1 MRRAV
6 LRATVAGG
14 GLEIPSSRSLMAFFF
29 GGGGGRVQ
37 LGERESE
44 MEETHDFRLK
54 NINLFS

>member
-29 GGGGGRVQ
+29 GGGGGEGSAGRE
-37 LGERESE
+37 GERDGRDS
-44 MEETHDFRLK
+44 RL
-54 NINLFS
+54 